1 MAVEL
6 NAHEARVL
14 GVLIEKALT
23 TPDIYP
29 LSLNALTNGCNQKS
43 NRDPEVDF
51 SEAEVTV
58 ALTGLQMKHLCG
70 GVTPAGSRVHK
81 WRHNAKEVLGIDDRE
96 VAVLAELLLRGA
108 QTPGELRTRAKRM
121 RDIPSLD
128 VLDQVVNVLVEKRYA
143 RAVAP
148 APGSRAGRFA
158 QTLAKTRHLDGVSD
172 EAAPVLDAPSAASGR
187 GEAGAPTALGA
198 RVDALERQVT
208 RLKRQ
213 LESLASAL
221 GETLTSDDDAAG
233 GEPPAPP
240 LPAAKPAPRRLGL
253 D

>member
-14 GVLIEKALT
+14 GVLIEKAMT
-23 TPDIYP
+23 TPDVYP
-29 LSLNALTNGCNQKS
+29 LSLNAATTGCNQKS

-58 ALTGLQMKHLCG
+58 AMTGLQMKHLAG

-81 WRHNAKEVLGIDDRE
+81 WRHNAKEVLGLDDRE

-108 QTPGELRTRAKRM
+108 QTAGELRTRAKRM
-121 RDIPSLD
+121 RDIPSLE
-128 VLDQVVNVLVEKRYA
+128 VLDEVVRSLTEKRYV
-143 RAVAP
+143 RAVPP

-158 QTLAKTRHLDGVSD
+158 QTLAASRHLDGTTD
-172 EAAPVLDAPSAASGR
+172 EH
-187 GEAGAPTALGA
+187 APTLGGGA
-198 RVDALERQVT
+198 RDHEEGPAPTPLGERVATLEAEVALLR
-208 RLKRQ
+208 KQ
-213 LESLASAL
+213 LEALAGAL
-221 GETLTSDDDAAG
+221 GETLVDPT
-233 GEPPAPP
+233 P
-240 LPAAKPAPRRLGL
+240 KPRRLGL

>member
-6 NAHEARVL
+6 NAHEARVV

-29 LSLNALTNGCNQKS
+29 LTLNALTAGCNQKS

-51 SEAEVTV
+51 SDAEVTV
-58 ALTGLQMKHLCG
+58 TLTGLQMKHIVG

-81 WRHNAKEVLGIDDRE
+81 WRHNCKELLGVDDRE
-96 VAVLAELLLRGA
+96 IAVLAELLLRGA

-121 RDIPSLD
+121 RDIPSLE
-128 VLDQVVNVLVEKRYA
+128 VLDQVVNSLTDKGYV

-148 APGSRAGRFA
+148 AAGSRAGRFA
-158 QTLAKTRHLDGVSD
+158 QTLAKSRRIDGASD
-172 EAAPVLDAPSAASGR
+172 GEAAEGAAHSPARREKSHGDDYEE
-187 GEAGAPTALGA
+187 GPAPTPLGA
-198 RVDALERQVT
+198 RVETLEQEVALLR
-208 RLKRQ
+208 RQ
-213 LESLASAL
+213 LEGLAASL
-221 GETLTSDDDAAG
+221 GEPLEGAA
-233 GEPPAPP
+233 P
-240 LPAAKPAPRRLGL
+240 KPRRLDTNLGL